1 MLSQSSNW
9 KTISKQKEN
18 AVSDKEIGSTANN
31 QQSIV
36 GRPPYPK
43 NYKTP
48 IFVCYDGRKGN
59 TIEHVSKFLNT
70 MGQHAGNE
78 ELCQREFS
86 KSLMDQA
93 YTWYTRLPPG
103 SIRTWDEMADGFCS
117 KFFQEEERI
126 TFVSLYNN
134 TKQNVNEGV
143 VEIIRRFMDTALD
156 CYDNNEEHELVEAC
170 INNMLWEYRLHLEN
184 LNIVQFVDLL
194 QKAQRTALTVSERR

>member
-43 NYKTP
+43 NYKAP
-48 IFVCYDGRKGN
+48 IFVRYDGRKGN
-59 TIEHVSKFLNT
+59 AIEHVSKFLDT

-78 ELCQREFS
+78 ELCLREFS
-86 KSLMDQA
+86 KSLTDRA

-156 CYDNNEEHELVEAC
+156 CYDNNEELVEAC

>member
-1 MLSQSSNW
+1 
-9 KTISKQKEN
+9 
-18 AVSDKEIGSTANN
+18 
-31 QQSIV
+31 
-36 GRPPYPK
+36 
-43 NYKTP
+43 
-48 IFVCYDGRKGN
+48 
-59 TIEHVSKFLNT
+59 
-70 MGQHAGNE
+70 
-78 ELCQREFS
+78 
-86 KSLMDQA
+86 
-93 YTWYTRLPPG
+93 
-103 SIRTWDEMADGFCS
+103 MADGFCS

-156 CYDNNEEHELVEAC
+156 CYDNNEELVEAC